1 MSDPEVKSND
11 AQSSSQE
18 AKKPQIEPIRMPTVE
33 EIRGQ
38 DIWNNCAVRSVVSGV
53 MGGGLG
59 LFMGMFLGAL
69 DNPIMQEEMTTRQQ
83 IVFQAKQMGRR
94 SWSSCKTFAVMGLVF
109 SAAEC
114 TVEKVRAKHDM
125 TNTAVAGCVT
135 GGTLS
140 ARVTSPSTSA
150 SPKTC
155 YTQTLIPPSWCL
167 RTPHFHIPEPPQL
180 RFVRLVCHGG
190 HSHLVLSIIIPNPVS
205 HPILGVYCSHRI
217 LLIWR

>member
-1 MSDPEVKSND
+1 MSDLATESND
-11 AQSSSQE
+11 AHSSSQE
-18 AKKPQIEPIRMPTVE
+18 AKKPQIETIRMPTVE

-83 IVFQAKQMGRR
+83 IVYQAKQMGRR

-114 TVEKVRAKHDM
+114 TVEKVRAKHDI

-135 GGTLS
+135 GGALS
-140 ARVTSPSTSA
+140 ARGG
-150 SPKTC
+150 PKAACMGCAGFATFSV
-155 YTQTLIPPSWCL
+155 LIEKFL
-167 RTPHFHIPEPPQL
+167 DRYH
-180 RFVRLVCHGG
+180 
-190 HSHLVLSIIIPNPVS
+190 
-205 HPILGVYCSHRI
+205 
-217 LLIWR
+217 